1 MSETPVPA
9 DVAADEKAEAI
20 EEIVRTMTVSQA
32 GKEVPAEIIR
42 EGEMFKTGGMIKSWK
57 ARWFVM
63 YAKSIAYLDKKGGK
77 VKGGILF
84 EDANLVSRLR
94 VGCGC
99 CGHGFSFPACLEW
112 SHVGFPRSV

>member
-1 MSETPVPA
+1 
-9 DVAADEKAEAI
+9 
-20 EEIVRTMTVSQA
+20 MTVSEA
-32 GKEVPAEIIR
+32 GKEAPAEIIR
-42 EGEMFKTGGMIKSWK
+42 EGEMFKVGGIMKSWK

-63 YAKSIAYLDKKGGK
+63 YAKSIAYLDKKDGK
-77 VKGGILF
+77 VKGGILL

-99 CGHGFSFPACLEW
+99 CGHGFSFPACLEC